1 MKKVI
6 ITVDYNPNSEKVVN
20 KGYELAKMMNAEVCL
35 LHVLSE
41 MRYYGIEYQPFM
53 GYEGY
58 AFPVD
63 YNIQEEFVKVAEDYL
78 QQAKRH
84 IGGENVSTKLVEG
97 DTANE
102 ILKYSNECGADLIV
116 MGTNGVTGAKEVV
129 FGSNTINVIRKVDC
143 ATLVIPK
150 GFQYKK
156 PHTLFLPLDQTDSLN
171 SKAFLKLLS
180 YVKTFKTSLDVVRVI
195 PQDEGTP
202 EAQDQEHLKT
212 NLKNTTFDYQLVKNK
227 NIHEVV
233 AQYLNKNKADLM
245 ALLVQ
250 KETAF
255 ERFLTASDTK
265 KISDDLKVPLFIFHS
280 H

>member
-41 MRYYGIEYQPFM
+41 MRYYGMEYQPFM

-84 IGGENVSTKLVEG
+84 LGGENVSTKLVEG

-102 ILKYSNECGADLIV
+102 ILKYSNEWGADLIV
-116 MGTNGVTGAKEVV
+116 MGTHSHG
-129 FGSNTINVIRKVDC
+129 
-143 ATLVIPK
+143 TLERI
-150 GFQYKK
+150 
-156 PHTLFLPLDQTDSLN
+156 FLGTVASSVLE
-171 SKAFLKLLS
+171 
-180 YVKTFKTSLDVVRVI
+180 KT
-195 PQDEGTP
+195 
-202 EAQDQEHLKT
+202 
-212 NLKNTTFDYQLVKNK
+212 
-227 NIHEVV
+227 
-233 AQYLNKNKADLM
+233 
-245 ALLVQ
+245 
-250 KETAF
+250 
-255 ERFLTASDTK
+255 
-265 KISDDLKVPLFIFHS
+265 KVPVYLVPTGEK
-280 H
+280 